1 MTMRKSTGPHIGLS
15 ALFVR
20 REHTGTTTKLHTI
33 ETFERD
39 TQLKE
44 ATYERRGE
52 DMLRYMS
59 EEDLI
64 AKDAVYHSTYI
75 SSYWSK
81 TKTPSSTV
89 TRCLYDT
96 AFYSLIEETDN
107 DLMLNKK
114 ALLLSTP
121 VQRYKA
127 LLPADIDSGNYKS
140 ARLRSRLEKL
150 YGSAV
155 SYFLYNRDKASL
167 LLFCA
172 AP

>member
-1 MTMRKSTGPHIGLS
+1 MRKTTGPHIGLS

-44 ATYERRGE
+44 ATYERREE

-59 EEDLI
+59 EEDLL

-75 SSYWSK
+75 SSYLSK
-81 TKTPSSTV
+81 NLKAKTPSSTV
-89 TRCLYDT
+89 TTRCLYDT

-121 VQRYKA
+121 VQRYNA
-127 LLPADIDSGNYKS
+127 LLPAGIGSGNYKN
-140 ARLRSRLEKL
+140 ARLRSRPEKH
-150 YGSAV
+150 YGFAV
-155 SYFLYNRDKASL
+155 SRPVYYCFVQHDHIG
-167 LLFCA
+167 
-172 AP
+172 